1 VKGDAPMADVVYI
14 NFDEGLKRVM
24 NNTKLYVRLLAK
36 FRAGTRLDE
45 LSTRLE
51 AGDYEK
57 AQVEAHTIK
66 GIAANLS
73 LTEFF
78 EKIRDLESQIKEKA
92 VQPGALDTVKAV
104 FGETLKKVDEVTAQY
119 GS

>member
-1 VKGDAPMADVVYI
+1 MEDVVYI
-14 NFDEGLKRVM
+14 NFDEGLKRMM
-24 NNTKLYVRLLAK
+24 NNTKLYVRLLSK
-36 FRAGTRLDE
+36 FKADTNLDE
-45 LSTRLE
+45 LSAQLE

-57 AQVEAHTIK
+57 AQMAAHTVK
-66 GIAANLS
+66 GVAANLS

-78 EKIRDLESQIKEKA
+78 NKIRDLEYQIKEKS

-104 FGETLKKVDEVTAQY
+104 FEETLKKLDEVVAQY

>member
-1 VKGDAPMADVVYI
+1 MADVVYI
-14 NFDEGLKRVM
+14 NFDEGLKRVV

-36 FRAGTRLDE
+36 FKTDTRLEE
-45 LSTRLE
+45 LSAQLE

-57 AQVEAHTIK
+57 AQVAAHTIK

-73 LTEFF
+73 LTELF

-92 VQPGALDTVKAV
+92 VQPGALDTVKTV
-104 FGETLKKVDEVTAQY
+104 FAETLKKVDEVIAQY

>member
-1 VKGDAPMADVVYI
+1 
-14 NFDEGLKRVM
+14 M

-36 FRAGTRLDE
+36 FRADTRLDE
-45 LSTRLE
+45 LSAQLE

-57 AQVEAHTIK
+57 ARNTAHTIK

-73 LTEFF
+73 LTELF
-78 EKIRDLESQIKEKA
+78 EKIRDLESQIKEKT
-92 VQPGALDTVKAV
+92 VQPEALGVIQAV
-104 FGETLKKVDEVTAQY
+104 FAETLKKVDEVTAQY